1 MEPIPGH
8 VTAPGTD
15 PARRPVGGR
24 WAERTMAD
32 LRAAVADGRVAKTDL
47 QLYGLDWSQIED
59 EPDSAVLQDVFARHG
74 AVLETA
80 DLEDATG
87 GMGRALS

>member
-1 MEPIPGH
+1 MEPTPEQVNSGGTRPIP
-8 VTAPGTD
+8 TAG
-15 PARRPVGGR
+15 ARRWG
-24 WAERTMAD
+24 ERTMAD

-59 EPDSAVLQDVFARHG
+59 EPDTAVLQDVFARHG

-80 DLEDATG
+80 DIEDATG
-87 GMGRALS
+87 GMGRVLS

>member
-1 MEPIPGH
+1 MEPTRERPASGTPG
-8 VTAPGTD
+8 
-15 PARRPVGGR
+15 PVRDDGATR
-24 WAERTMAD
+24 WSQRTVAD
-32 LRAAVADGRVAKTDL
+32 LRAAVAEGSVNKTDL

-59 EPDSAVLQDVFARHG
+59 EPDEAVLRDVFARHG

-87 GMGRALS
+87 GMGRMIS

>member
-1 MEPIPGH
+1 MEPSPERVIP
-8 VTAPGTD
+8 AGTRATPRSD
-15 PARRPVGGR
+15 GGR
-24 WAERTMAD
+24 RAERTMAD

-59 EPDSAVLQDVFARHG
+59 EPDTAVLRDVFARHG

-80 DLEDATG
+80 DIEDASG
-87 GMGRALS
+87 GIGKALS